1 MPRFVRSLP
10 PTAVII
16 AIGALVGVSFTLSKY
31 VAIAGITPQVALF
44 WQLLVASLVL
54 ITIAV
59 ATGKRPSLRRRYLFY
74 YLGAGIL
81 GISGPALIG
90 YTVLSHVST
99 GFYSALVTLSP
110 LFTFAIT
117 ALVEKRMLP
126 AYRLIGILIGLV
138 GISFATHSGFE
149 LSGVAPRWIAIAL
162 AGPLLL
168 AMGNVFRSRAY
179 PSDGN
184 PMALAAGTLGL
195 QLILIGLPVLASS
208 HIAPGSMSG
217 LGPIAALFG
226 IGLITAL
233 SYVLTFE
240 VQRRT
245 DGVGFAQVGYF
256 ATLFGIGFGALAFG
270 EPIRLTLI
278 VALAVLFLGLALTN
292 GHIRLAHFRR
302 LPPKTQAEA
311 PLKVTRFQSSA
322 EENKDADHQ

>member
-1 MPRFVRSLP
+1 MPRFVTHLP
-10 PTAVII
+10 PTALII
-16 AIGALVGVSFTLSKY
+16 TIGALVGVSFTLTKF
-31 VAIAGITPQVALF
+31 VAIADIAPQLALF

-54 ITIAV
+54 FAIGV
-59 ATGKRPSLRRRYLFY
+59 VTGKRPMLHRKYLIY

-90 YTVLSHVST
+90 YTVLGHVST

-126 AYRLIGILIGLV
+126 TYRLIGILIGLA
-138 GISFATHSGFE
+138 GISFATRSGFD
-149 LSGVAPRWIAIAL
+149 LSGVAPHWIAIAM
-162 AGPLLL
+162 ASPLLL

-179 PSDGN
+179 PQGGD
-184 PMALAAGTLGL
+184 PMALATGTLGL
-195 QLILIGLPVLASS
+195 QLLVIGLPVLVSGQ
-208 HIAPGSMSG
+208 IAPGSFG
-217 LGPIAALFG
+217 PGPIAAIIG

-256 ATLFGIGFGALAFG
+256 ATLFGIGFGALVFG
-270 EPIRLTLI
+270 EPIRPTLL
-278 VALAVLFLGLALTN
+278 VALAVLFFGLAITN
-292 GHIRLAHFRR
+292 GHIRLAHLWR
-302 LPPKTQAEA
+302 LASKTQADVS
-311 PLKVTRFQSSA
+311 LNVTTFQSSA
-322 EENKDADHQ
+322 KEYNDADRQ

>member
-1 MPRFVRSLP
+1 MPRFVAHLP
-10 PTAVII
+10 PTALII
-16 AIGALVGVSFTLSKY
+16 TIGALVGVSFTLTKF
-31 VAIAGITPQVALF
+31 VAIAGVAPQLALF
-44 WQLLVASLVL
+44 WQLLIASLVL
-54 ITIAV
+54 FVIGVIS
-59 ATGKRPSLRRRYLFY
+59 GKRPPLHRRYLAY

-90 YTVLSHVST
+90 YKVLGHVST

-126 AYRLIGILIGLV
+126 AYRLIGILIGLA
-138 GISFATHSGFE
+138 GISFATHSGFD
-149 LSGVAPRWIAIAL
+149 LSDVAPHWIAVAM

-179 PSDGN
+179 PPDGD

-195 QLILIGLPVLASS
+195 QLLVIGLPVLVSGQ
-208 HIAPGSMSG
+208 IGPGSSDP
-217 LGPIAALFG
+217 GPIAAIIG
-226 IGLITAL
+226 IGLITAF

-270 EPIRLTLI
+270 EPIRLTLV
-278 VALAVLFLGLALTN
+278 VALAMLFLGLALTN
-292 GHIRLAHFRR
+292 GHIRLAHLRR
-302 LPPKTQAEA
+302 LSPKRRARLPINAT
-311 PLKVTRFQSSA
+311 TRQSSTM
-322 EENKDADHQ
+322 ENKDADHQ

>member
-1 MPRFVRSLP
+1 MPRFVRVLP
-10 PTAVII
+10 STALII
-16 AIGALVGVSFTLSKY
+16 AIGALVGVSFTLTKF
-31 VAIAGITPQVALF
+31 VAIAGIAPQLALF

-54 ITIAV
+54 FTIGMV
-59 ATGKRPSLRRRYLFY
+59 TGKHPVLHRRYLAY

-90 YTVLSHVST
+90 YTVLGYVST

-126 AYRLIGILIGLV
+126 TYRLVGILIGLV
-138 GISFATHSGFE
+138 GISFATHGGFD
-149 LSGVAPRWIAIAL
+149 LSGVAPHWIAIAMV
-162 AGPLLL
+162 GPLLL
-168 AMGNVFRSRAY
+168 AMGNVFRNRAY
-179 PSDGN
+179 PPNGD
-184 PMALAAGTLGL
+184 PTALAAGTLGL
-195 QLILIGLPVLASS
+195 QLLVIGLPVLVSGQVS
-208 HIAPGSMSG
+208 PGS
-217 LGPIAALFG
+217 LGPGPIVAIIG

-270 EPIRLTLI
+270 EPIRLTLV
-278 VALAVLFLGLALTN
+278 VALAVLFLGLAITN
-292 GHIRLAHFRR
+292 GHIRFDHLRR
-302 LPPKTQAEA
+302 LAFKTQAGM
-311 PLKVTRFQSSA
+311 PLNVTTHKTSVK
-322 EENKDADHQ
+322 ENKNADHQ